1 MDRCSYCS
9 FGVILTYL
17 DVQAI
22 GESQFSAD
30 SGKFNICLSLFQ
42 PTSRAC
48 QMLSQISSQQN
59 QNIVQFIFVRKQLA
73 HLYLYIYENQLTVLS
88 NKGM

>member
-1 MDRCSYCS
+1 MD
-9 FGVILTYL
+9 YL

-30 SGKFNICLSLFQ
+30 SGRFNICLSLFQ

-48 QMLSQISSQQN
+48 RSQISSQQN
-59 QNIVQFIFVRKQLA
+59 HNIVEFIFVRKQRA
-73 HLYLYIYENQLTVLS
+73 HLYLYLYENQLTVLS
-88 NKGM
+88 NKGL